1 MPSATTYA
9 EMRRLAET
17 KLQYL
22 TEIQVD
28 MPVDSRCGRNLL
40 NFFVSICTNMEQL
53 EQQLK
58 QELIAAKEDRERAAN
73 ELREAINDHQ
83 IVADER
89 KALAYERATVAQE
102 LQDLKLLK
110 CDHERDPKTPEAS
123 KMNELADTMKQV
135 NLNVANLDQKFERS
149 IQAAP
154 TDPVSAIAKLT
165 ETLEVHA
172 KTQTEHHAEL
182 AIQINQ
188 LTNLA
193 VDEKAKD
200 RCKINRLRT
209 MQALAEAELD
219 EFSDINQDLAGRYE
233 NEKAHHSETFERFGR
248 AMDKLDN
255 CYRERDRL
263 RDELDS
269 IRVRSREL
277 SPPKRRSRSRGRRNS
292 RQLA

>member
-9 EMRRLAET
+9 EMRQLAET

-28 MPVDSRCGRNLL
+28 MPVDARCGKNLL
-40 NFFVSICTNMEQL
+40 NFFASICTNMEQL
-53 EQQLK
+53 EQQLN
-58 QELIAAKEDRERAAN
+58 QELAAAKEDRQRAAN
-73 ELREAINDHQ
+73 ELRAAINDHQ

-89 KALAYERATVAQE
+89 KSLADERATVAQE
-102 LQDLKLLK
+102 IQDLKSLK
-110 CDHERDPKTPEAS
+110 SDYEQDQKAAEAS
-123 KMNELADTMKQV
+123 RMNELTENMKQV
-135 NLNVANLDQKFERS
+135 NLNMASLDQKLERS
-149 IQAAP
+149 IQAAQ
-154 TDPVSAIAKLT
+154 TDPVSAIANLT
-165 ETLEVHA
+165 ATLEKHA
-172 KTQTEHHAEL
+172 KTETEHHAEL
-182 AIQINQ
+182 AIQISQ

-248 AMDKLDN
+248 AMDSLDK
-255 CYRERDRL
+255 CYHERDRL
-263 RDELDS
+263 RNELDS